1 MVIDPSLI
9 LGTLSTVVV
18 AVISYFLKRTINTVD
33 GHDRDINEIKRTYVT
48 KGELKETRDELKD
61 GLEKVSSDVEEIKE
75 NCLSKRDYYR
85 VQAKTEEK
93 IDKIYDILMKMNGG
107 NHHAN

>member
-93 IDKIYDILMKMNGG
+93 IDKMYDLLLQMNGG
-107 NHHAN
+107 NHHAD

>member
-33 GHDRDINEIKRTYVT
+33 EHDRDINEIKRTYVT